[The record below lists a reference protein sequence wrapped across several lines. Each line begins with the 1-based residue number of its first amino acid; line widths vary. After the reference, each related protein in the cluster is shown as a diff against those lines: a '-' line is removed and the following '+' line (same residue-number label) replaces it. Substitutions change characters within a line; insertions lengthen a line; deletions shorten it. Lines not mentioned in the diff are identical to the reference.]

1 MSETSHRTVA
11 RAAALVMVAFSI
23 SRLLGLVRQMVFA
36 LYFGTNPEADAYV
49 AAVKIPD
56 TLFLVVAGGALGSAF
71 IPLFTQR
78 LTHDDQEAAWR
89 LASSIINI
97 LIAVLLPISLVC
109 VVFAP
114 WLVRVLVAPALSP
127 AVQTRTVELMRVMLI
142 SPTVF
147 GVSGIL
153 MGALNAHQHFLL
165 PALAPVV
172 YNLGLIGGAIWGG
185 LTDLGVM
192 GPAVGMVIGA
202 VGHLLVQIPGLH
214 HFEARYAPILGLSD
228 SGVRKVGLLIA
239 PRMLGVAAFQINMIV
254 ISNLASRLGAGAIS
268 ALDYGWRLMLLPQG
282 VFAQAVGTAVFPTLS
297 AQAARGQERAL
308 RDTLVRTLR
317 LLLTLT
323 VPASVGLAILGT
335 PIILLIFQRGEF
347 DAVSTRNVSWALGF
361 FAVGLVGHSALEI
374 LGRAFYAM
382 HDTWT
387 PAGMAIIAV
396 LLNAVLGLLLPPLFR
411 RLGWMPIGGLALATA
426 IAALVEAGLL
436 IVRADQRLG
445 GIDFHSMSKTGW
457 RVSVAS
463 AGMAVV
469 LLAFLQWGPDWV
481 MLQVG
486 LGVPL
491 GVVTY
496 GLMAWLLGV
505 RELQDAT
512 RLILQRVATR

>member
-1 MSETSHRTVA
+1 MSEESHRTVA
-11 RAAALVMVAFSI
+11 RAAALVMIAFSI
-23 SRLLGLVRQMVFA
+23 SRLLGLVRQMVFG

-78 LTHDDQEAAWR
+78 LTQNEQDAAWK

-97 LIAVLLPISLVC
+97 LIAVLLPVSLVC
-109 VVFAP
+109 FVLAP

-127 AVQTRTVELMRVMLI
+127 DVQARTVELMRVMLI

-147 GVSGIL
+147 GVSGVL

-172 YNLGLIGGAIWGG
+172 YNLGLIGGAVWGG
-185 LTDLGVM
+185 MTDLGVM
-192 GPAVGMVIGA
+192 GPAIGMVAGA
-202 VGHLLVQIPGLH
+202 FGHLLVQVPGLRR
-214 HFEARYAPILGLSD
+214 FGVRYAPTFGLTD
-228 SGVRKVGLLIA
+228 PGVREVGILIA

-254 ISNLASRLGAGAIS
+254 ISNLASRLGSGAIS
-268 ALDYGWRLMLLPQG
+268 ALDFGWRLMLLPQG

-297 AQAARGQERAL
+297 AQAARGEDREL
-308 RDTLVRTLR
+308 RGTLIRTLR
-317 LLLTLT
+317 LLMALT

-335 PIILLIFQRGEF
+335 PIIVLIFQRGEF
-347 DAVSTRNVSWALGF
+347 DAVSTLNVSWALGF

-387 PAGMAIIAV
+387 PAGAAIVAV
-396 LLNAVLGLLLPPLFR
+396 LLNGVLGLLLPPLFER
-411 RLGWMPIGGLALATA
+411 VGWMPIGGLALATA

-436 IVRADQRLG
+436 IVRAEQRLG
-445 GIDFHSMSKTGW
+445 GIDFRSMSRTGW
-457 RVSVAS
+457 RVAVAA

-469 LLAFLQWGPDWV
+469 LLTFLRWAPTLAV
-481 MLQVG
+481 FQVG

-491 GVVTY
+491 GVATY
-496 GLMAWLLGV
+496 TVLAWILGV

-512 RLILQRVATR
+512 RLILQRVGAR